1 MSQELA
7 DLFDLLLFDL
17 DGVVYIGPHA
27 VTGAI
32 EGIRAAHEQG
42 VRCCYITN
50 NASRPPAEVVEHLR
64 ELGIDAAADEVVT
77 SAQAGVTLLGEH
89 VPAGSR
95 ILAIGGPGVF
105 AALRERG
112 YVPVVSA
119 DDEPAG
125 VLQGIGMD
133 LSWAALTEATFAVTA
148 GLPWIATNLDAT
160 FPTTRG
166 LAPGNGSMVE
176 AVAHATGRRPIGVGG
191 KPEPAL
197 LNEAIAR
204 SGATR
209 PLMIGDRL
217 DTDIAAGNRLGIPT
231 LLVMTGVTSASELAC
246 AAGAEVP
253 TYVAPDLSCLRP
265 GTSWHDLQWDKR

>member
-1 MSQELA
+1 MSPGLA

-17 DGVVYIGPHA
+17 DGVVYIGAHA
-27 VTGAI
+27 VPGAI
-32 EGIRAAHEQG
+32 AGIRAAHEQG

-50 NASRPPAEVVEHLR
+50 NAARPPSEVVEHLR
-64 ELGIDAAADEVVT
+64 ALGIQALPDEVVT
-77 SAQAGVTLLGEH
+77 SAQAGVSLLTEL

-112 YVPVVSA
+112 FVPVESAA
-119 DDEPAG
+119 DDPAG

-133 LSWAALTEATFAVTA
+133 LSWSALAEATFAITA

-160 FPTTRG
+160 LPTPRG

-176 AVAHATGRRPIGVGG
+176 AVAHATGRRPDGVGG

-197 LNEAIAR
+197 LREAVAR
-204 SGATR
+204 SGSRR

-217 DTDIAAGNRLGIPT
+217 DTDIAAGNRLGMPT
-231 LLVMTGVTSASELAC
+231 LLVMTGVTSASELA
-246 AAGAEVP
+246 AAVGVEVP
-253 TYVAPDLSCLRP
+253 TYVANDLSCLGA
-265 GTSWHDLQWDKR
+265 GTSWETLKWLKR

>member
-1 MSQELA
+1 MSPGLA

-27 VTGAI
+27 VPGAI
-32 EGIRAAHEQG
+32 AGIRAAHEQG

-50 NASRPPAEVVEHLR
+50 NAARPSSEVVEHLR
-64 ELGIDAAADEVVT
+64 SLGIQALPDEVVT
-77 SAQAGVTLLGEH
+77 SAQAGVSLLTEL

-112 YVPVVSA
+112 FVPVESAA
-119 DDEPAG
+119 DDPAG

-133 LSWAALTEATFAVTA
+133 LSWSALAEATFAITA

-160 FPTTRG
+160 LPTPRG

-176 AVAHATGRRPIGVGG
+176 AVAHATGRRPDGVGG

-197 LNEAIAR
+197 LREAVAR
-204 SGATR
+204 SGSRR

-217 DTDIAAGNRLGIPT
+217 DTDIAAGNRLGMPT
-231 LLVMTGVTSASELAC
+231 LLVMTGVTSASELA
-246 AAGAEVP
+246 AAVGVEVP
-253 TYVAPDLSCLRP
+253 TYVANDLSCLGA
-265 GTSWHDLQWDKR
+265 GTSWETLKWLKR

>member
-7 DLFDLLLFDL
+7 ELFDLLLFDL

-27 VTGAI
+27 VPGAI

-50 NASRPPAEVVEHLR
+50 NAARPPAEVVEHLR

-77 SAQAGVTLLGEH
+77 SAQAGATLLGAH

-133 LSWAALTEATFAVTA
+133 LSWPALVEATFAVAA

-160 FPTTRG
+160 LPTPRG
-166 LAPGNGSMVE
+166 PAPGNGSMVE

-197 LNEAIAR
+197 LNEAIFR
-204 SGATR
+204 SGAER

-217 DTDIAAGNRLGIPT
+217 DTDIAAGNRLGLPT
-231 LLVMTGVTSASELAC
+231 LLVMTGVTSASELN
-246 AAGAEVP
+246 AAVGVEVP
-253 TYVAPDLSCLRP
+253 TYVAPDLSCLRA
-265 GTSWHDLQWDKR
+265 GTSWDSLKWVKR

>member
-1 MSQELA
+1 
-7 DLFDLLLFDL
+7 
-17 DGVVYIGPHA
+17 VVYVGPHA
-27 VTGAI
+27 VPGAI

-64 ELGIDAAADEVVT
+64 SLGIDAAAEEVVT
-77 SAQAGVTLLGEH
+77 SAQAGVSLLAQI
-89 VPAGSR
+89 VPAHSR

-112 YVPVVSA
+112 FVPVESA

-133 LSWAALTEATFAVTA
+133 LSWPALAEATFAVAA
-148 GLPWIATNLDAT
+148 GLPWIATNLDST
-160 FPTTRG
+160 FPTPRG
-166 LAPGNGSMVE
+166 LAPGNGAMVE
-176 AVAHATGRRPIGVGG
+176 AVAHATGRRPNGVGG

-197 LNEAIAR
+197 LLEAVAR
-204 SGATR
+204 TGSLR

-217 DTDIAAGNRLGIPT
+217 DTDIAAANRLGMPT
-231 LLVMTGVTSASELAC
+231 LLVMTGVTGESELAA
-246 AAGAEVP
+246 AAGLEVP
-253 TYVAPDLSCLRP
+253 TYVAPDLSCL
-265 GTSWHDLQWDKR
+265 GEETSWQTLKWAKR